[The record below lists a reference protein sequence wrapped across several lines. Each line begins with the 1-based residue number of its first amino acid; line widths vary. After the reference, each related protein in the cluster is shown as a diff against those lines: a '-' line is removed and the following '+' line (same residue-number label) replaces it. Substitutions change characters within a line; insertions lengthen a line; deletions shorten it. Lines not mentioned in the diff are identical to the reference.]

1 MLFKNLRIRDALAI
15 IKRCRIITA
24 RAGYGL
30 IIYYAIAM
38 LNALIDGVSL
48 VLLIDLITGKAGVD
62 SNTYIMELLSDWLI
76 ALSFTPDFDTLFFL
90 LTGLF
95 LVKVVLIFAYTA
107 LDGYFEASLR
117 RALQE
122 HGFASVLRGDWEV
135 LRNIRVGERVGAIT
149 EEASNVAKYFMSAV
163 RSIYSLLAVIVLSV
177 LALMVSLDVSVLFI
191 AIGIPVLLVLRYLF
205 NLQAKI
211 AEKLVNERQGFYA
224 GITERLSGLFQIKV
238 EGNSRHHIDQGLK
251 NQEKLTGLEV
261 RWWNLRAYI
270 YAFNVLL
277 PVTVLIASYLWS
289 LFTGAALK
297 DIISLVAGV
306 GILGA
311 RVLAQVNQL
320 SANIGNI
327 TGFAGSIPPVLGLFS
342 IPEEPFKKPM
352 PEKLQC
358 VEVKNVSY
366 LYNKKSGVSGM
377 NLSSMIERP
386 LVMMGES
393 GSGKTT
399 MANLIAGLY
408 RPASGRIDYVG
419 LSGTSYSS
427 LEYRP
432 RTGYVAQ
439 DIHLF
444 HGTVRENLIASSES
458 GCDDDRLW
466 ECLKKSGA
474 DEFVRNLGG
483 LEAVITEAGRSLSGG
498 QRRRIGIAR
507 VLTGSPDILIL
518 DEVTAG
524 LDDTRKKELVE
535 TIKDLSRS
543 LVVVIITHDTDMFQ
557 AGSHLADVVVM
568 RSHTP

>member
-1 MLFKNLRIRDALAI
+1 MLFKNLRITDALSI
-15 IKRCRIITA
+15 IKRCRVITA
-24 RAGYGL
+24 RTVYSL
-30 IIYYAIAM
+30 IIYYALAVFS
-38 LNALIDGVSL
+38 ALIDGVSL
-48 VLLIDLITGKAGVD
+48 VLLIDLITGKAGAD
-62 SNTYIMELLSDWLI
+62 SNIYIMEILSDWLR
-76 ALSFTPDFDTLFFL
+76 ALSFAPDFDNLFFL
-90 LTGLF
+90 LTGFF

-117 RALQE
+117 RTLQE

-177 LALMVSLDVSVLFI
+177 LALMVSLEVSVLFI
-191 AIGIPVLLVLRYLF
+191 AIGIPVLLVLKYLF

-224 GITERLSGLFQIKV
+224 GVTERLSGLFQIKV
-238 EGNSRHHIDQGLK
+238 EGNSRHHIGQGLK
-251 NQEKLTGLEV
+251 NQEKLTSLEV
-261 RWWNLRAYI
+261 SWWNLRAYI

-277 PVTVLIASYLWS
+277 PVTVLISSYFWA
-289 LFTGAALK
+289 LFTGVALK
-297 DIISLVAGV
+297 EIISLVAGV

-311 RVLAQVNQL
+311 RALAQVNQL

-327 TGFAGSIPPVLGLFS
+327 TGFAGSIPPVLGLLS

-358 VEVKNVSY
+358 VEVNNVSY

-377 NLSSMIERP
+377 TLRSKIERP
-386 LVMMGES
+386 LIMMGES

-408 RPASGRIDYVG
+408 RPASGRIDYIG
-419 LSGTSYSS
+419 LSGTSYNS

-432 RTGYVAQ
+432 SIGYVAQ

-444 HGTVRENLIASSES
+444 HGTVRENLVASSECE
-458 GCDDDRLW
+458 CDDDTLWKCLRL
-466 ECLKKSGA
+466 SGA
-474 DEFVRNLGG
+474 DEFVKNLGG
-483 LEAVITEAGRSLSGG
+483 LEAVISEAGRSLSGG

-518 DEVTAG
+518 DEVTTG

-535 TIKDLSRS
+535 TVKDLSRS
-543 LVVVIITHDTDMFQ
+543 LVVVIITHDTDMYAVGLQ
-557 AGSHLADVVVM
+557 IGEIVTLKS
-568 RSHTP
+568 